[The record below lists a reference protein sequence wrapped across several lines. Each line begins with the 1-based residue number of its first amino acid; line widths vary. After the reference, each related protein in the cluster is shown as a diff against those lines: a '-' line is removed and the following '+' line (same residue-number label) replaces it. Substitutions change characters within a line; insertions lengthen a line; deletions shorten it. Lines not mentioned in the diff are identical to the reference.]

1 MEAWTRMVSDEY
13 RLVSSVLLKGVN
25 TIKEDE
31 GISFANIIHDLKWAH
46 LHYEFVII

>member
-1 MEAWTRMVSDEY
+1 MKAWTRMVSDEY
-13 RLVSSVLLKGVN
+13 RPVFSVLLKGVN
-25 TIKEDE
+25 PIKEDQ